1 MLHVISEHL
10 LHGKLLAHDSTSR
23 IQHGHIIQPNTN
35 RPFNSVFGA
44 KMKKKTNIQYSPS
57 KQASLISLTVN

>member
-10 LHGKLLAHDSTSR
+10 LHGKLLANDSTSR

-44 KMKKKTNIQYSPS
+44 KMKKKQIFSTALAN
-57 KQASLISLTVN
+57 KQV